1 MTDLRIATIQTALHW
16 ENVDANLKM
25 FDGHLRSISAVDL
38 IVLPEM
44 FSTGF
49 SMDPIRL
56 SEGMDGSAV
65 AWMRKAAREKNYVIS
80 GSLMLY
86 EGDGEARKYY
96 NRLIWMRPD
105 GSYET
110 YDKKHLFSLSQEPK
124 IYTAG
129 NRRLIVTLNG
139 WRICPMICYDLRFP
153 VWSRNAINANRE
165 ADYDILT
172 YSANWP
178 DKRALAWRT
187 LLQARAIEN
196 LSYVVGVN
204 RIGEDG
210 TGFNY
215 LGESSVIDPLGAILY
230 RKENVEDITTITLS
244 YDELIKIR
252 RQFTFLKD
260 ADAFELK

>member
-16 ENVDANLKM
+16 EDIAANLNM
-25 FDGHLRSISAVDL
+25 FDTLVERVTEVDL

-49 SMDPIRL
+49 SMDPQRL
-56 SEGMDGSAV
+56 AESMDGSAV
-65 AWMRKAAREKNYVIS
+65 TWMRQAAMRKNSVIA

-86 EGDGEARKYY
+86 DSDGADRKYY

-129 NRRLIVTLNG
+129 TERLVVTLKG

-153 VWSRNAINANRE
+153 VWARNAMQEERE
-165 ADYDILT
+165 ATYDVLT

-178 DKRALAWRT
+178 DRRALAWKT

-196 LSYVVGVN
+196 QAYVIGVN
-204 RIGEDG
+204 RVGEDG
-210 TGFNY
+210 TGFQY
-215 LGESSVIDPLGAILY
+215 AGDSSVIDPLGNIVY
-230 RKENVEDITTITLS
+230 RKENDADIFTAILS
-244 YDELIKIR
+244 YEELTKVR
-252 RQFTFLKD
+252 RQFQFLKD
-260 ADAFELK
+260 ADPFQLL

>member
-1 MTDLRIATIQTALHW
+1 MTDLRIATVQTPLHW
-16 ENVDANLKM
+16 EDVAANLRM
-25 FDGHLRSISAVDL
+25 FDELLASVAGVDL

-49 SMDPIRL
+49 SMEPPRL
-56 SEGMDGSAV
+56 AEGMDGSAV
-65 AWMRKAAREKNYVIS
+65 SWMRQVAALKNCVLT

-86 EGDGEARKYY
+86 TGEGNDKKYY

-124 IYTAG
+124 IYTG
-129 NRRLIVTLNG
+129 GTERLIVTLHG

-153 VWSRNAINANRE
+153 VWSRNAMQDTRE
-165 ADYDILT
+165 ATYDVLT

-178 DKRALAWRT
+178 DRRALAWQI

-196 LSYVVGVN
+196 QCYVIGVN
-204 RIGEDG
+204 RVGEDG
-210 TGFNY
+210 TGFY
-215 LGESSVIDPLGAILY
+215 YQGDTSVIDPLGHILY
-230 RKENVEDITTITLS
+230 RKENEADIFITTLD
-244 YDELIKIR
+244 YEALVKVR
-252 RQFTFLKD
+252 RQFQFLKD
-260 ADAFELK
+260 ADPFQLL

>member
-1 MTDLRIATIQTALHW
+1 MTDLRIATVQTPLHW
-16 ENVDANLKM
+16 ENIAANLRM
-25 FDGHLRSISAVDL
+25 FEELLGPITEVDL

-49 SMDPIRL
+49 SMEPQRL
-56 SEGMDGSAV
+56 AEDMDGSAV
-65 AWMRKAAREKNYVIS
+65 RWMRQVAARKGCVIT

-86 EGDGEARKYY
+86 TGEGDDKKYY

-124 IYTAG
+124 IYTG
-129 NRRLIVTLNG
+129 GTERLIVTLNG

-153 VWSRNAINANRE
+153 VWSRNAMLEARE
-165 ADYDILT
+165 ATYDVLT

-178 DKRALAWRT
+178 DRRALAWQT

-196 LSYVVGVN
+196 QCYVIGVN
-204 RIGEDG
+204 RVGEDG
-210 TGFNY
+210 TGFHY
-215 LGESSVIDPLGAILY
+215 QGDTSVIDPLGNILY
-230 RKENVEDITTITLS
+230 RKKNEADIFITTLD
-244 YDELIKIR
+244 YEELVKVR
-252 RQFTFLKD
+252 RQFQFLKD
-260 ADAFELK
+260 ADPFQLL